1 MKRRAAPLIAIAVAA
16 LTAVIF
22 VLAVRS
28 SDGNRPEPQRAPSGN
43 RAEPDVR
50 VARTKLG
57 RILVN
62 AQGHTV
68 YLFRED
74 HGGRSTCSGGCARVW
89 PPAIVTHAP
98 RAGAG
103 IDAAKLTTTRRA
115 DNAQQ
120 LVYNGHP
127 LYAMVADARPGQT
140 QGQGF
145 LGTWFVVSPAGKQ
158 IGHAKKSAEGY

>member
-1 MKRRAAPLIAIAVAA
+1 VKRRTAPLIAIAVAA

-22 VLAVRS
+22 ILAVRS
-28 SDGNRPEPQRAPSGN
+28 SGGNKPAPQHGH
-43 RAEPDVR
+43 RAEPDLR

-57 RILVN
+57 PILVN

-74 HGGRSTCSGGCARVW
+74 HDGRSTCSGSCARVW

-103 IDAAKLTTTRRA
+103 IDATKLTTTRRA